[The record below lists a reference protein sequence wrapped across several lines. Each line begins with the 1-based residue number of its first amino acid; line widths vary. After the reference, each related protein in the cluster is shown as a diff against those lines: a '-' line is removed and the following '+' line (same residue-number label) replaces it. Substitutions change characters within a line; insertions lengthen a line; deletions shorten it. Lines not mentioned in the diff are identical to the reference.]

1 MDDLE
6 KYIEKRKQK
15 DKKFAF
21 KFDDGFEKFKIGILL
36 RKARTEA
43 KITQTELAKRLN
55 TKKSSISRIENH
67 AEDIKLSTLVK
78 VATALDKQLKIYID

>member
-6 KYIEKRKQK
+6 KYIKDRKK
-15 DKKFAF
+15 KEEKFAF
-21 KFDDGFEKFKIGILL
+21 KFDEEFEKFKIGILL
-36 RKARTEA
+36 RKARNDA
-43 KITQTELAKRLN
+43 KITQAELAKRLN

-78 VATALDKQLKIYID
+78 VATALNKQLKISLY

>member
-6 KYIEKRKQK
+6 KYIKERKQK
-15 DKKFAF
+15 DKNFAF
-21 KFDDGFEKFKIGILL
+21 KFDEEFEKFKIGILL
-36 RKARTEA
+36 RKARTGA

-55 TKKSSISRIENH
+55 TKKSSISRMENH

-78 VATALDKQLKIYID
+78 VAAALDKKLKIYLD